1 MKRGYKNINKTN
13 NRKES
18 DFDYHRMGFKM
29 FDKKGYKIEKKH
41 NIKEKVISDQ
51 PHHHKQNF
59 PVIFHLLGIVDFLMQ
74 NL

>member
-29 FDKKGYKIEKKH
+29 FDKKGCKIEKTH
-41 NIKEKVISDQ
+41 NIKEKSY
-51 PHHHKQNF
+51 F
-59 PVIFHLLGIVDFLMQ
+59 
-74 NL
+74 